1 MAINY
6 PGISYLKGYDRGD
19 PFAKFADGFGFGKGL
34 RDEAAVPAAVERST
48 QSLREYGLPENIG
61 ELMRNPNTRD
71 VGIAALKEATQRR
84 HDATDPMRQLQLQRA
99 QVDLATARRGPAGPA
114 PTAEMRNFQMA
125 QQDPKFLE
133 FIGAKG
139 ATKAPADVQ
148 EYLWFREEEK
158 AAGREPMPYLDFIKA
173 QKGDGLSVQTNPDG
187 TVSVTQG
194 GMPKLTEG
202 QSKDVVYLTK
212 GAGALPTI
220 DAMGDALTS
229 LPETVGGAVPV
240 VGEYMKSPEFQ
251 QAEQAGL
258 EFLAAVLR
266 KDTGAAVT
274 KSEEDMYGRMY
285 LPRPGNSPEV
295 LVQKKAARR
304 RALKAIELGIPPKAI
319 LEMEQQGVV
328 LPDDAAPS
336 EPPGDAAP
344 ALPDGATE
352 EDIEFTMQKH
362 GLTREQVLERLNGP

>member
-1 MAINY
+1 MAVNY

-19 PFAKFADGFGFGKGL
+19 PLRKFAEGHAFGKGL
-34 RDEAAVPAAVERST
+34 KDEAAIPAAIEQSA
-48 QSLREYGLPENIG
+48 QSLREFGLPENIG
-61 ELMRNPNTRD
+61 ELMGNPNTRD
-71 VGIAALKEATQRR
+71 IGIAAWEEAAKRR
-84 HDATDPMRQLQLQRA
+84 ADATDPVKQLQIKKLQYDVANQGR
-99 QVDLATARRGPAGPA
+99 VS

-125 QQDPKFLE
+125 QSDPKFQE

-139 ATKAPADVQ
+139 ASKAPADVQ
-148 EYLWFREEEK
+148 EYLWFREEER

-173 QKGDGLSVQTNPDG
+173 QKSGESLSVTTNPDG
-187 TVSVTQG
+187 TVSIQQG
-194 GMPKLTEG
+194 AGMPKLTEG

-229 LPETVGGAVPV
+229 LPETVAGAVPV
-240 VGEYMKSPEFQ
+240 LGEYAKSPEYQ

-285 LPRPGNSPEV
+285 LPRPGNSPE
-295 LVQKKAARR
+295 LLEQKKAARR

-328 LPDDAAPS
+328 LP
-336 EPPGDAAP
+336 EMGDP
-344 ALPDGATE
+344 ATGGG
-352 EDIEFTMQKH
+352 EDIPLDDLLKKYE
-362 GLTREQVLERLNGP
+362 

>member
-1 MAINY
+1 MAIPY
-6 PGISYLKGYDRGD
+6 PGISYLRGYNTNPDLVGKFAQGYD
-19 PFAKFADGFGFGKGL
+19 FGKGIK
-34 RDEAAVPAAVERST
+34 DQAAAPAAIEQSA
-48 QSLREYGLPENIG
+48 QSLREFGLPENIG
-61 ELMRNPNTRD
+61 ELMSNENTRD
-71 VGIAALKEATQRR
+71 IGIAAWKAAAQRR
-84 HDATDPMRQLQLQRA
+84 DEASDPLRQLQLRKA
-99 QVDLATARRGPAGPA
+99 QMDLSQAGRGPA

-133 FIGAKG
+133 FIAGKG
-139 ATKAPADVQ
+139 ASKAPADVQ

-158 AAGREPMPYLDFIKA
+158 AAGREPMPYLDFVQA
-173 QKGDGLSVQTNPDG
+173 QKSGSGMSVTTPDG
-187 TVSVTQG
+187 TTVQVG

-229 LPETVGGAVPV
+229 LPETVAGAVPL
-240 VGEYMKSPEFQ
+240 VGEYAKSPEFQ

-285 LPRPGNSPEV
+285 LPRPGNSPE
-295 LVQKKAARR
+295 LLEQKKAARR

-328 LPDDAAPS
+328 LPEMAAPS
-336 EPPGDAAP
+336 AVAAP
-344 ALPDGATE
+344 GGVPEGVDPELWAIMTPEEQALW
-352 EDIEFTMQKH
+352 Q
-362 GLTREQVLERLNGP
+362 N